1 MILGYL
7 EAGFL
12 NVIQPLSILGI
23 VFGTTVGIFIGALPG
38 LSSTMGIALLLPM
51 TFGMDPG
58 VGLPLLMA
66 IYCGAMYGGS
76 ISAILINTPGTAAA
90 AATCLDGYPMA
101 QRGEA
106 GKALGYS
113 LVASVIG
120 GQFSALVLLLVAPPL
135 SRISLLFGPP
145 EYFSLAILGLTLIGT
160 VASSSW
166 IKGLISGFLG
176 LLISIVGMD
185 PLTGK
190 GRFAFGTVSLLSGVN
205 VVVALIGVFSLAQA
219 FFLMDHETIVDIK
232 EIKGVKSILP
242 KIGELSKYWAT
253 LLRSSIFGVI
263 IGMIPGTGGD
273 LATWVGYNEAK
284 RASKHP
290 EKFGTGIVEGVI
302 ASEAAN
308 NAVTGG
314 SLTPVLT
321 LGIPGSASTAVL
333 MGGFLVH
340 GLRPGPRFMVDN
352 GDLAYT
358 IIIALFFTNFV
369 LLFLGILINRIGK
382 YVADVK
388 NDILVPIII
397 TLSIIGAYAMN
408 NNIFD
413 VWLMFF
419 FGILGYLMKK
429 TNIPTSPLVI
439 GLILG
444 PMAENGLL
452 QSLLI
457 SRGSW
462 WIFITKPL
470 SGTLLALAA
479 LSLFSA
485 INKDIKGRRLK
496 RNQEISSGNG
506 ISIE

>member
-1 MILGYL
+1 MILDYL
-7 EAGFL
+7 FSAFL
-12 NVIQPLSILGI
+12 NVIQPLTLLAI

-38 LSSTMGIALLLPM
+38 LSATMGIALLLPM

-58 VGLPLLMA
+58 IGLPLLMA

-113 LVASVIG
+113 LAASVFG
-120 GQFSALVLLLVAPPL
+120 GFFSAFALLLIAPPL

-145 EYFSLAILGLTLIGT
+145 EYFALAILGLTLIGT
-160 VASSSW
+160 VASGSW
-166 IKGLISGFLG
+166 IKGLMSGFLG
-176 LLISIVGMD
+176 LLVSTIGMD
-185 PLTGK
+185 QITG
-190 GRFAFGTVSLLSGVN
+190 GSRFTFGFTSLLSGVH

-219 FFLMDHETIVDIK
+219 FYLMDHDEI
-232 EIKGVKSILP
+232 EIKKETSVEDLKSTLP
-242 KIGELSKYWAT
+242 KMRDFFKHWKIII
-253 LLRSSIFGVI
+253 RSSIFGVI

-284 RASKHP
+284 RTSKHP
-290 EKFGTGIVEGVI
+290 EKYGTGIVEGVI
-302 ASEAAN
+302 ASETAN

-314 SLTPVLT
+314 SITPVLT

-340 GLRPGPRFMVDN
+340 GLRPGPRFMIDN
-352 GDLAYT
+352 GDLAFT
-358 IIIALFFTNFV
+358 IILALFATNFI
-369 LLFLGILINRIGK
+369 LLGLGVFISKIGR
-382 YVADVK
+382 VIGDIK
-388 NDILVPIII
+388 NEVLVPSII
-397 TLSIIGAYAMN
+397 TLSVIGSYAIN
-408 NNIFD
+408 NNFFD
-413 VWLMFF
+413 VVLMFF
-419 FGILGYLMKK
+419 FGIIGYLMKK
-429 TNIPTSPLVI
+429 ADIPTSPLVI

-444 PMAENGLL
+444 QMAENGLF

-457 SRGSW
+457 SRGSLS
-462 WIFITKPL
+462 IFITKPL
-470 SGTLLALAA
+470 SATLLALAF

-485 INKDIKGRRLK
+485 IYKDYK
-496 RNQEISSGNG
+496 RKKT
-506 ISIE
+506 IEKQQI